1 MQRYFS
7 NVEDQCS
14 QAMKQAGKEAFESN
28 MHHHDIMKAIAKLYL
43 RNRDCFVQKT
53 VYNIFPELKLSRIFL
68 AALFVN
74 ANLSEDQVHV
84 LLSKKEPSELPDDNP
99 NIFKESNID
108 FWYIVLL
115 KINQVRVEHQPDE
128 LDDNF
133 IDKIIKSFLTHKKLH

>member
-1 MQRYFS
+1 MFCTEDSLQYF
-7 NVEDQCS
+7 
-14 QAMKQAGKEAFESN
+14 
-28 MHHHDIMKAIAKLYL
+28 
-43 RNRDCFVQKT
+43 
-53 VYNIFPELKLSRIFL
+53 SRIFL